1 MFNFSLQSILKVRE
15 RMARIRQKEFSE
27 VLAHQQ
33 GLESRI
39 LAHERDLTRA
49 SAFADQARRTSLTTM
64 PLELF
69 GNYQRRMK
77 SEIEL
82 LAEQKR
88 EEAQEL
94 EAKRKRLI
102 EAKRAQ
108 KTLEILKD
116 KQQSRYEHEVNRRER
131 LIMDEVATNYFILH
145 SE

>member
-1 MFNFSLQSILKVRE
+1 MFHFRLESILKVRE

-27 VLAHQQ
+27 VLARHQR
-33 GLESRI
+33 LDAEI
-39 LAHERDLTRA
+39 LAHQQELSKA
-49 SAFADQARRTSLTTM
+49 SAFADQARRSSPTAF
-64 PLELF
+64 PLEIF
-69 GNYQRRMK
+69 GNFQRRVK
-77 SEIEL
+77 GEIEL

-94 EAKRKRLI
+94 EAKRKSLV

-108 KTLEILKD
+108 RALEILRD
-116 KQQSRYEHEVNRRER
+116 KAQERYEKEMSRRER